1 VIDYFRENNVDCI
14 TQSSKKRKQNL
25 DRSQVSCILRNP
37 LYVRADKDVY
47 QYFSSLGYEMIDDIE
62 AYDSVH
68 GLFWHTNADGSKFIK
83 VAYHEGLV
91 DSSVWLAVQDKKSHN
106 QRIPHN
112 REALNSWLIGLTKCT
127 HCGYALNITY
137 SWNTSQT
144 ILHRYYIDSGY
155 YKANGC
161 VSQRKKIKPDEVE
174 NAVFKAMKERIEQ
187 LEIAKKESEK
197 PDSKTESIKA
207 DIIRLDEEI
216 SKLLDKL
223 ANADDVVFDY
233 INKRIKELHTKKA
246 ALEESMRNQT
256 RKHKKIDTSPLT
268 EPLKNWDSL
277 SVHER
282 HEVAMTMIDVIY
294 ISDTDGIDI
303 HFSI

>member
-1 VIDYFRENNVDCI
+1 MDTGAYRAAGCL
-14 TQSSKKRKQNL
+14 SKRLKTR
-25 DRSQVSCILRNP
+25 
-37 LYVRADKDVY
+37 
-47 QYFSSLGYEMIDDIE
+47 
-62 AYDSVH
+62 
-68 GLFWHTNADGSKFIK
+68 
-83 VAYHEGLV
+83 
-91 DSSVWLAVQDKKSHN
+91 
-106 QRIPHN
+106 
-112 REALNSWLIGLTKCT
+112 
-127 HCGYALNITY
+127 
-137 SWNTSQT
+137 
-144 ILHRYYIDSGY
+144 
-155 YKANGC
+155 
-161 VSQRKKIKPDEVE
+161 PDEVE

-207 DIIRLDEEI
+207 DIIRLDTEI
-216 SKLLDKL
+216 SSLLDKL

-246 ALEESMRNQT
+246 ALEESLRNQT

-268 EPLKNWDSL
+268 EPLKNWDNL
-277 SVHER
+277 SVHEK